1 MEFELIDT
9 SGSRLI
15 GAITALGHIGPK
27 HHGIIIGK
35 NKNNNLVYVAEHMHN
50 GYQLATIDN
59 FKERYLKN
67 SDIIIKENDSGRSDF
82 EVAQNALTELY
93 SSTKKR
99 YNLLTNNC
107 ESFVNKVTYGHSVSK
122 QVVTSLGAILVA
134 GGLYYLHKK
143 TKTSSN
149 SQIEL

>member
-1 MEFELIDT
+1 MEFELINM

-15 GAITALGHIGPK
+15 GAITKIGHIGPK

-35 NKNNNLVYVAEHMHN
+35 NKNDNQIYVAEHMHS

-67 SDIIIKENDSGRSDF
+67 SDIIIKENNSHQSDF
-82 EVAQNALTELY
+82 DVAQNALTELH
-93 SSTKKR
+93 SSTKKK

-122 QVVTSLGAILVA
+122 QAITSIGGILVVS
-134 GGLYYLHKK
+134 GLYYLHKK
-143 TKTSSN
+143 TSSK
-149 SQIEL
+149 I